1 MTIPLAEKRKNI
13 LRTISL
19 ADYNKGKNYYIP
31 YIEFKSRK
39 VNSSIVKNEFSVES
53 ERTSRLYN
61 CTIYTNTESKTII
74 NANCNCPQF
83 EQTDSCKHI
92 AACLYHFY
100 DDLFIEPMNDANI
113 EKTTE
118 KLFKI
123 FKEDDTKIISSNNK
137 KEVNVEIYLS
147 ADNSTPGYEDTLD
160 VSLKIGIEKL
170 YNCNTSKLS
179 KFLDAYEKKEE
190 YYFGKNFTYNP
201 NTCYFSEEDKNFLEY
216 LIVNKNQEIRY
227 YYTPNVMTI
236 TGKQAIKYFLNLLK
250 NKKIK
255 LNNYLIT
262 EKIIGFP
269 VASTLKL
276 ENDKNILQFQIPNNI
291 TYITSDFSLIQI
303 KNTLYYLKEKEKK
316 FLHTLIINNL
326 DKLIFSNQQINSF
339 KNTVLP
345 IIKNQI
351 DIDDNITTIKICKEK
366 SVKLYFDL
374 YQNKIICNL
383 ILIYDNEEIN
393 YFDKEEKL
401 VREKEYENNILEEL
415 YQYNFK
421 IEKNKLILKDLDDI
435 AKFLDKDLLNLTKKY
450 ETYSSEKLKKVEIIK
465 KSNIKSTF
473 TIGKDNIMSYSF
485 DLGDIKNDEI
495 TNIITALKN
504 KKKYYRLKSGNIIN
518 LTEDK
523 NLQDLSTITDEI
535 GIKKTDLAKGHG
547 TIPKFRAIY
556 LDSLKKDEYNIIET
570 DNSFNE
576 LIANFKEFKNNKL
589 SFSKSEKEL
598 LRKYQLEGVK
608 WLYTIDKTGFGG
620 ILADEMGL
628 GKSIQTIYYIKKL
641 LKENKE
647 YKFLIVSPT
656 SLAYNWQNEFEKF
669 APKLNYKTII
679 GTKEKR
685 HKKIISLDTENI
697 LITTYGLLKEDKE
710 LYQKIHFKTMIIDEG
725 QNIKNISTEITKT
738 VKSMNADTKIALTG
752 TPIENS
758 ILELWSIFD
767 FIMPGFLTNIESF
780 EKKYKI
786 KEFDTETNNKIKQLR
801 KLISPFILRRTK
813 KEVIKDLPEKLENNI
828 FIDLTTEQ
836 KKIYL
841 AELKKVKKEMDNI
854 IKEEGISKA
863 RFLILKLLTKLR
875 QICIDPRLVLENYT
889 GSSGKMEEFVR
900 VVLEKVKGNH
910 KILVFTS
917 FKNALEL
924 ARNETSNQGLTS
936 YTIDGSV
943 SSKKRI
949 ELVNKFNQD
958 KTNIFFIMLKAGGTG
973 LNLTSADVVIHLDL
987 WWNPQAENQAT
998 DRAHRIGQK
1007 NVVDVIKFIT
1017 RGTIEE
1023 KIIDLQEKKKILSD
1037 KLIDEEKIENAFN
1050 KLTENDIRQLL
1061 SYDHLDEE

>member
-1 MTIPLAEKRKNI
+1 MATSLTEKRKNI
-13 LRTISL
+13 LKTISPS
-19 ADYNKGKNYYIP
+19 DYNKGRNYFLP
-31 YIEFKSRK
+31 YIEFKARI
-39 VNSSIVKNEFSVES
+39 VNNDVVKNEFSVES
-53 ERTSRLYN
+53 ERTSRLYACN
-61 CTIYTNTESKTII
+61 IYTNMENHEII
-74 NANCNCPQF
+74 GVNCNCPQF

-92 AACLYHFY
+92 AACLYNYY
-100 DDLFIEPMNDANI
+100 DNLFIEPMNDSTI
-113 EKTTE
+113 EKATE

-123 FKEDDTKIISSNNK
+123 LDEKNTKTSSLINKEEVKI
-137 KEVNVEIYLS
+137 EFYLS
-147 ADNSTPGYEDTLD
+147 ADNSNQNYEDTLD
-160 VSLKIGIEKL
+160 ISLKIGTDKL
-170 YNCNTSKLS
+170 YRCSSSKLS

-201 NTCYFSEEDKNFLEY
+201 NTCYFSEENNHILEY

-227 YYTPNVMTI
+227 HYAPNVMTI
-236 TGKQAIKYFLNLLK
+236 MGKQAIKYFLNLLK
-250 NKKIK
+250 NKKIN
-255 LNNYLIT
+255 LNNYIIT
-262 EKIIGFP
+262 DKVKGFP
-269 VASTLKL
+269 IATTLTL
-276 ENDKNILQFQIPNNI
+276 ENEKNVLQFVIPEEI
-291 TYITSDFSLIQI
+291 KYITSNCDLIQI
-303 KNTLYYLKEKEKK
+303 KNTLYYLTEKDKK
-316 FLHTLIINNL
+316 FLNTLIINNL
-326 DKLIFSNQQINSF
+326 DKLIFSNQQMTSF

-345 IIKNQI
+345 IIKNKI
-351 DIDDNITTIKICKEK
+351 DIADNITSIKVCKEK
-366 SVKLYFDL
+366 STKLYFDL
-374 YQNKIICNL
+374 SQNKIICNL
-383 ILIYDNEEIN
+383 VLLYDNEEIN
-393 YFDKEEKL
+393 YFDKDEKL
-401 VREKEYENNILEEL
+401 VREKDYENSILEDL
-415 YQYNFK
+415 YQCSFK
-421 IEKNKLILKDLDDI
+421 LEKNKIILEDLDNI
-435 AKFLDKDLLNLTKKY
+435 AEFLNKNLLNLSKKY
-450 ETYSSEKLKKVEIIK
+450 ETYTSEKLKKIEIVK

-473 TIGKDNIMSYSF
+473 SIGKDNIMSYSF
-485 DLGDIKNDEI
+485 DLDNINTNEI
-495 TNIITALKN
+495 SSIMNALKD
-504 KKKYYRLKSGNIIN
+504 KKKYYRLKSGNIIDLTENKELQELSN
-518 LTEDK
+518 LTNEM
-523 NLQDLSTITDEI
+523 
-535 GIKKTDLAKGHG
+535 GISKTDLEKGNG

-556 LDSLKKDEYNIIET
+556 LDSLKKDAYNIIET
-570 DNSFNE
+570 DNSFTE
-576 LIANFKEFKNNKL
+576 LISNFKKFKNNKL
-589 SFSKSEKEL
+589 AFSKDEKDL
-598 LRKYQLEGVK
+598 LREYQLEGVK

-641 LKENKE
+641 LKENKD
-647 YKFLIVSPT
+647 YKFLIVAPT

-669 APKLNYKTII
+669 APKLNYITIT
-679 GTKEKR
+679 GTKTKR
-685 HKKIISLDTENI
+685 HDTITNLNKENI

-725 QNIKNISTEITKT
+725 QNIKNITTEVTKT
-738 VKSMNADTKIALTG
+738 VKSINATTKIALTG

-767 FIMPGFLTNIESF
+767 FIMPGFFTNIESF
-780 EKKYKI
+780 KKKYKI

-828 FIDLTTEQ
+828 YIDLTKEQ

-841 AELKKVKKEMDNI
+841 AELKKVTKEMDDI
-854 IKEEGISKA
+854 IREEGISKA

-900 VVLEKVKGNH
+900 VVLEKVKNNH

-917 FKNALEL
+917 FKSALEL
-924 ARNETSNQGLTS
+924 ARSETSNQGLTS

-958 KTNIFFIMLKAGGTG
+958 QTDIFFIMLKAGGTG

-1037 KLIDEEKIENAFN
+1037 KLIDEDKIDNAFD
-1050 KLTENDIRQLL
+1050 KLTENDIKELL